1 VPNWSCYQPVNK
13 KKESTMNKL
22 NRVGID
28 LAKNIFQ
35 LHGVNRTETSTWC
48 RRLKRDNWIKVLLN
62 KVEPGCE
69 IGMEACT
76 GAHHWARLLQSKG
89 FHVKLIAPQFV
100 TPYVKSNKND
110 ANDAE
115 AICEAMSRP
124 GMRFVTVKTVEQQ
137 EIQAV
142 HRIRSELVGQRT
154 AKGNQIRG
162 LVAEYGLVAPQRIYH
177 LRAAL
182 PEWLEEAE
190 NGLSDRFRRLLHGL
204 WKDLS
209 TLDKRVAEMDKE
221 IALIAQSDPVAK
233 RLQQLRGVGP
243 MVATALLAA
252 VGDGKQFRN
261 GKQMAASLGLTPK
274 QHSSGGKD
282 RLLGISKRG
291 DAYLRSLLVHGAR
304 SAIYAA
310 RGKDDRLSQ
319 WIINIMARRHPNV
332 AAVALANKTA
342 RIAWSMLRHD
352 TDYNPELAAA

>member
-1 VPNWSCYQPVNK
+1 
-13 KKESTMNKL
+13 MNNL
-22 NRVGID
+22 SRVGVD

-35 LHGVNRTETSTWC
+35 LHGIDRTETTIWC

-62 KVEPGCE
+62 KVEPGCK

-76 GAHHWARLLQSKG
+76 GAHHWARLLQAKG

-100 TPYVKSNKND
+100 KPYVKSNKND

-124 GMRFVTVKTVEQQ
+124 GMRFVTVKTIEQQ
-137 EIQAV
+137 NIQAV

-162 LVAEYGLVAPQRIYH
+162 LVAEYGLVASQRMNH
-177 LRAAL
+177 LRAAI
-182 PEWLEEAE
+182 PAWLEDAE
-190 NGLSDRFRRLLHGL
+190 NGLSGRFRRLLDGL
-204 WKDLS
+204 WGDLKR
-209 TLDKRVAEMDKE
+209 LDKRVAEMDKE
-221 IALIAQSDPVAK
+221 IALIAQHDPVAK

-243 MVATALLAA
+243 MIATALIAS
-252 VGDGKQFRN
+252 VGDGKQFAN
-261 GKQMAASLGLTPK
+261 GRQMAASLGLTPK

-291 DAYLRSLLVHGAR
+291 DAYLRSLLIHGAR
-304 SAIYAA
+304 SVIYAA
-310 RGKDDRLSQ
+310 REKEDRLSQ
-319 WIINIMARRHPNV
+319 WVMSIASRRHPNV

-342 RIAWSMLRHD
+342 RMAWAMLRHD
-352 TDYNPELAAA
+352 TDYHPELAAA